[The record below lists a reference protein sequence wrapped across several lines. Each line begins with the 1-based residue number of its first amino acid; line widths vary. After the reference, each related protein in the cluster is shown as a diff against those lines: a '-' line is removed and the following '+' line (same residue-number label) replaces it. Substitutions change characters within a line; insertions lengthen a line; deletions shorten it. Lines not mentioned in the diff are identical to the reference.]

1 MGEQRRR
8 RWNTYFTRLFVTFS
22 LVIIVLTSTCG
33 IVFDK
38 MMQEYAQDRIGEV
51 RRGSQAGL
59 EKYMQELTDGL
70 QRDALNL
77 SQILAQSG
85 LTDKT
90 QALYELRAAQ
100 AKLAAAARTNSML
113 SSVYLYL
120 ERTEYVLT
128 SYHGGYSREVFLDQ
142 EWYESYRK
150 LTMFNNSLWMPVRTI
165 QAPQGAGNG
174 NTGSPV
180 LTYIYSLYSF
190 TTPGIKGALVYNI
203 DEKQLINRLNAGYD
217 RKDEYVRVLDPEGKV
232 VCDLNRQL
240 LGTDLSQEN
249 YVERI
254 LSSPQD
260 SGYFTLPVEGESM
273 LVSWYKSA
281 FNQWIF
287 VDFTSMETMNAMV
300 NSYMG
305 GLILGIFGILAV
317 GIVAVFW
324 LSRYLYNPI
333 RQLSE
338 EIFYDHTFA
347 GTEEDLTL
355 LKRAISTMKQR
366 EERIRKRQI
375 QSEKEL
381 EEYYLRTLI
390 LSGYREEAMPE
401 SLKTLAQSRPLYIAY
416 LQFCL
421 RDERWR
427 QMEEQEQCY
436 FRDLLSQVLSQMLE
450 EEHRNS
456 RAVHM
461 GRQGMYTLIF
471 GAEETQ
477 IKDILERYIQYVK
490 ENFEI
495 QLSIGI
501 SSCDC
506 ISRVATAAE
515 QALEASEQVFFR
527 RWGHVIAAR
536 DVPADGTQDQG
547 YPWREEQDL
556 LECLEAGNETLIRR
570 AVHDYCG
577 QLKKMPG
584 LTAERGGLMLHQL
597 TGSVLKKISERLEM
611 LEPLTEFRQRVYQIF
626 SIPGYSLWEFETEFC
641 DCLCALPFVQ
651 GEDARAGEELFR
663 QMQAY
668 IQEYY
673 RENIGANEVAEA
685 LQISY
690 SYTRKVFK
698 EHAGISPS
706 DYIHQLRI
714 QEAKRLLRATSKP
727 VARISQEVGYNSDQS
742 FLRTFKKLV
751 GVSPATYRKGGHE

>member
-1 MGEQRRR
+1 M
-8 RWNTYFTRLFVTFS
+8 
-22 LVIIVLTSTCG
+22 
-33 IVFDK
+33 
-38 MMQEYAQDRIGEV
+38 
-51 RRGSQAGL
+51 
-59 EKYMQELTDGL
+59 
-70 QRDALNL
+70 
-77 SQILAQSG
+77 
-85 LTDKT
+85 
-90 QALYELRAAQ
+90 
-100 AKLAAAARTNSML
+100 
-113 SSVYLYL
+113 
-120 ERTEYVLT
+120 LT
-128 SYHGGYSREVFLDQ
+128 SYHGGYNREVFLDQ
-142 EWYESYRK
+142 EWYEAYQE
-150 LTMFNNSLWMPVRTI
+150 LTMFNNSVWMPVRII

-180 LTYIYSLYSF
+180 LTYIYSLYTF
-190 TTPGIKGALVYNI
+190 TTPGLKGALVYNI

-217 RKDEYVRVLDPEGKV
+217 RKNEYVRVLDREGKV

-240 LGTDLSQEN
+240 LGTDLSQEE

-254 LSSPQD
+254 LSSSQD
-260 SGYFTLPVEGESM
+260 SGYFTLPVGGEAM
-273 LVSWYKSA
+273 LVSWYKSS

-287 VDFTSMETMNAMV
+287 VDFTSMETMNNMV

-305 GLILGIFGILAV
+305 GLILGILGILAV

-333 RQLSE
+333 RQLTE
-338 EIFYDHTFA
+338 EIFHDHTFV

-355 LKRAISTMKQR
+355 LKRAISSMKQR
-366 EERIRKRQI
+366 EERFRKRQV
-375 QSEKEL
+375 QSEREL

-390 LSGYREEAMPE
+390 LNGYREETLPE
-401 SLKTLAQSRPLYIAY
+401 SLKQLSSNGAFYIAY
-416 LQFCL
+416 LHFCL

-427 QMEEQEQCY
+427 QMDEQEQCY

-450 EEHRNS
+450 EEGWNG

-461 GRQGMYTLIF
+461 GRQGMYMVIF
-471 GAEETQ
+471 GAEELRV
-477 IKDILERYIQYVK
+477 KEGLERYIEYVK

-495 QLSIGI
+495 QLSIGLRGCKAL
-501 SSCDC
+501 SQ
-506 ISRVATAAE
+506 VGQAAE
-515 QALEASEQVFFR
+515 QALRLAEQVFFR
-527 RWGHVIAAR
+527 RWGHVITAQEA
-536 DVPADGTQDQG
+536 PSGEETGEKG
-547 YPWREEQDL
+547 YPWREEQEL
-556 LECLEAGNETLIRR
+556 MECLEAGDETLIRR

-577 QLKKMPG
+577 QLKSMPG

-597 TGSVLKKISERLEM
+597 TGSVLKKLSERLG
-611 LEPLTEFRQRVYQIF
+611 LSEPLTEFRQRVYQIF

-651 GEDARAGEELFR
+651 GEDEKAGEELFR

-673 RENIGANEVAEA
+673 REDIGANEVAEA

-714 QEAKRLLRATSKP
+714 QEAKRLLRTTSKP

-742 FLRTFKKLV
+742 FLRTFKKQV
-751 GVSPATYRKGGHE
+751 GVSPAYTVKAAMSKSDCRKSRNEALPKK